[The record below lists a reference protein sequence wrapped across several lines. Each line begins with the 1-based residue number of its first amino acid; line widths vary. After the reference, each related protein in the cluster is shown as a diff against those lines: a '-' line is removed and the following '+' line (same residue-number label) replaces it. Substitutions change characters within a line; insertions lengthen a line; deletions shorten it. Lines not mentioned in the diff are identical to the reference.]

1 MELVPI
7 CKVKILHQYVF
18 RNTSPAIFGVRIE
31 AGKLKQQMHLIDEK
45 GEKVGKI
52 KNIESER
59 KSVPEAGEGMEVA
72 VSMPGINFER
82 AMKNRN
88 FMYSDLGESQ
98 FRNLKKNKDLL
109 SGAEMKMLQEIAE
122 IKRQEKADWGI

>member
-1 MELVPI
+1 
-7 CKVKILHQYVF
+7 
-18 RNTSPAIFGVRIE
+18 
-31 AGKLKQQMHLIDEK
+31 
-45 GEKVGKI
+45 
-52 KNIESER
+52 
-59 KSVPEAGEGMEVA
+59 MEVA

>member
-1 MELVPI
+1 
-7 CKVKILHQYVF
+7 
-18 RNTSPAIFGVRIE
+18 
-31 AGKLKQQMHLIDEK
+31 
-45 GEKVGKI
+45 
-52 KNIESER
+52 
-59 KSVPEAGEGMEVA
+59 
-72 VSMPGINFER
+72 
-82 AMKNRN
+82 MKNRN